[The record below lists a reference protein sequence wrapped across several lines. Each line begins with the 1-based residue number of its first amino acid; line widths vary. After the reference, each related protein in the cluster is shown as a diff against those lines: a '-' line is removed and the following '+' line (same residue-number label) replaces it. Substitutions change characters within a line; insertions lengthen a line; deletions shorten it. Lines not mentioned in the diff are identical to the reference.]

1 MIATAKAERD
11 KVVNWLALALVVDN
25 GVDPDY
31 AMQLGGI
38 LPDDAVIP
46 MRGIYSQATIDAM
59 GELKADGLSFKA
71 IGDMYQISSHAVYR
85 LLKKRGD
92 VD

>member
-46 MRGIYSQATIDAM
+46 MRGIYSTIWVSI
-59 GELKADGLSFKA
+59 GLGFILGAAWCGLCK
-71 IGDMYQISSHAVYR
+71 INER
-85 LLKKRGD
+85 LGAPE
-92 VD
+92 

>member
-59 GELKADGLSFKA
+59 GELKADGRLRRGVFKMRQRRG
-71 IGDMYQISSHAVYR
+71 IKSHGAVW
-85 LLKKRGD
+85 
-92 VD
+92 